1 MSESSDDVEFG
12 YTAWRCTN
20 CGHEVPKNSPPC
32 DRCGNMEFEDVE
44 VREGDFDDEIRGP
57 SNRQL
62 LREHALTV
70 GAGVAIL
77 LVVAVAALASA
88 GVFVVSD
95 PVGLGYCY
103 GAVEAVPPDDD
114 GQLTASEFHGRVA
127 ATYEDT
133 SLRWY
138 GRGLE
143 LSYQSRA
150 TSDTEVVDEITTIA
164 TWYAT
169 YVASGGDA
177 DRLQVTATIRDDTQV
192 RETVASEDARR
203 FASGEIS
210 EAEYRSRIFEGSS

>member
-1 MSESSDDVEFG
+1 MSESSDEVEFG

-32 DRCGNMEFEDVE
+32 DRCGNMEFEAVE
-44 VREGDFDDEIRGP
+44 VHEGDFDDEIRGP

-70 GAGVAIL
+70 GAGMAIL
-77 LVVAVAALASA
+77 LAVAVAVLASA

-95 PVGLGYCY
+95 PFGLGYRY
-103 GAVEAVPPDDD
+103 GAVEPVQPDDD
-114 GQLTASEFHGRVA
+114 GQLTAGEFHGRVA
-127 ATYEDT
+127 ADYEDT

-150 TSDTEVVDEITTIA
+150 TSDAALTDEIAAIA
-164 TWYAT
+164 TVYAT
-169 YVASGGDA
+169 YVGSGGDA
-177 DRLQVTATIRDDTQV
+177 DHLQITATIRDDTRARV
-192 RETVASEDARR
+192 TVDAADARR

-210 EAEYRSRIFEGSS
+210 EEEYRSRIFAESD